1 LVVRS
6 DLSTDDV
13 YKLTKTFF
21 SSLDQL
27 ANSHQAAKEITLEGA
42 QKGLVAPLHPGAQK
56 FYDENKAN

>member
-1 LVVRS
+1 
-6 DLSTDDV
+6 
-13 YKLTKTFF
+13 
-21 SSLDQL
+21 LDQL